1 MDNTEESSHSIE
13 DFNTSSSAT
22 NHPDGIDQQAYL
34 KDQNCVICHIKFGK
48 TSLSHTRK
56 YFCKFCFRGVCGN
69 CSSHRIHGN
78 RCCTSCYEAELL
90 NTDKAKSIEE
100 NLIIRLKQLEVSLQK
115 LSENQ
120 IESEKTL
127 KNLEFISK
135 QKESE
140 IIELKFLLE
149 NNKGH
154 RSSREEDKI
163 NKSKYYDTLKHFE
176 ESQSQLVILAN
187 EKEKL
192 RNKIHDAEN
201 EIILQNKKT
210 FEIVKEIRELK
221 EEITISSKNT
231 QTVRENI
238 DLNEKLKDMEFQ
250 KEQDKVSIAESLEL
264 LRDQI
269 ITEQQENDSLRNSIA
284 GTTSEAEL
292 KKLIKKEQ
300 SKIFELKE
308 EIKSLKNQIES
319 QEIKRDQKFEELSV
333 VERNTQPCKCEIF

>member
-13 DFNTSSSAT
+13 DFNTSSSPT
-22 NHPDGIDQQAYL
+22 DHPDGIDQQAYL

-69 CSSHRIHGN
+69 CSSHRINGN
-78 RCCTSCYEAELL
+78 RCCNSCYDAELQ
-90 NTDKAKSIEE
+90 NKDKAKLIEE
-100 NLIIRLKQLEVSLQK
+100 NLIIRLKHLEESLQK

-120 IESEKTL
+120 IENERTL

-140 IIELKFLLE
+140 IIELKFILE
-149 NNKGH
+149 NSKGH
-154 RSSREEDKI
+154 RNSREEDKI
-163 NKSKYYDTLKHFE
+163 NKTKYYDTLKNFE

-192 RNKIHDAEN
+192 RSSIHKAEN
-201 EIILQNKKT
+201 EIILQNEKT

-221 EEITISSKNT
+221 EEIAASSQNK
-231 QTVRENI
+231 QTLRENI
-238 DLNEKLKDMEFQ
+238 DLNAKLKDMEFQ
-250 KEQDKVSIAESLEL
+250 KDQDKVSIAESLEL

-269 ITEQQENDSLRNSIA
+269 ISEQQENDSLRVSISGA
-284 GTTSEAEL
+284 TSEAEF

-300 SKIFELKE
+300 TKIFELKE
-308 EIKSLKNQIES
+308 EIKSLKNQIAS
-319 QEIKRDQKFEELSV
+319 QEIKRDSKFEELSV